1 MAVDDSG
8 SSSGQDEIPNFLSP
22 EVTRCP
28 HATYRR
34 MVDERP
40 VLRMAGTNVPV
51 ISRYEDVMFCLRNP
65 AIFSS
70 DMAEQ
75 MSLGTDRPMIP
86 QQIDPPAQTRYRKIL
101 DPRFSRKRMV
111 EFEPA
116 LRASANELLDSFSG
130 DSGCDFSQQYAVPL
144 PCQAFLHLF
153 GLPISDLSLLIKLK
167 DGIIRPQVQAKNPL
181 DEVEVGA
188 IRASTGKQIYAYFED
203 LIKESESSPRDDL
216 MGYLLNV
223 ELDGEKL
230 SRNEILDISFLFIL
244 AGLDTVTATL
254 SCCIAYLAG
263 NSQQRDRIVQ
273 NPESLETAIE
283 ELLRWETPVA
293 GIPRL
298 AKKDIEI
305 ADTLIKKDE
314 MVMLLLGAANLDP
327 GEFEVADEVRL
338 DRSRNRHIAFGAG
351 AHRCLGS
358 HLARMELRVGLEE
371 WHRRIPQYRIRDG
384 EVPAY
389 SPGIRDIEF
398 LPLVWS

>member
-1 MAVDDSG
+1 MVSDDSC
-8 SSSGQDEIPNFLSP
+8 SDSPQDEIPNFFSP
-22 EVTRCP
+22 EVAGCP

-34 MVDERP
+34 MIDEIP
-40 VLRMAGTNVPV
+40 VLRMSGTNVPV

-101 DPRFSRKRMV
+101 DPRFSRKRMI

-116 LRASANELLDSFSG
+116 LRASANQLLDSFSG
-130 DSGCDFSQQYAVPL
+130 DNGCDFSQQYAVPL

-153 GLPISDLSLLIKLK
+153 GLPVSDLSLLIELK

-181 DEVEVGA
+181 DETEVGA
-188 IRASTGKQIYAYFED
+188 IRASTGKRIYAYFED
-203 LIKESESSPRDDL
+203 LIKDSKKSSRDDL

-230 SRNEILDISFLFIL
+230 SHNEILDISFLFIL
-244 AGLDTVTATL
+244 AGLDTVTATI
-254 SCCIAYLAG
+254 SCCIAYLAA
-263 NSQQRDRIVQ
+263 NSNHREKIAQS
-273 NPESLETAIE
+273 PETLEAAIE

-293 GIPRL
+293 VIPRL
-298 AKKDIEI
+298 VKQDIEI
-305 ADTLIKKDE
+305 ADIPIKKDE
-314 MVMLLLGAANLDP
+314 MVMLLLGAANIDP
-327 GEFEVADEVRL
+327 AEFEGADEVRF

-371 WHRRIPQYRIRDG
+371 WHRRIPNYRIRDA
-384 EVPAY
+384 EVPVY
-389 SPGIRDIEF
+389 SPGIRDIQF